1 MVRRR
6 LRSGLERPLPT
17 IVIVDDQ
24 STGRRLLAELM
35 RQLDSD
41 VRVVDFG
48 DAEQALAWAGGEVA
62 DLVLTDY
69 KMPRLDGI
77 GFTRQ
82 LRELPGYREVPVV
95 MITVVE
101 DKSICYEALEAGATD
116 FLTKPLDHYE
126 CLARCRN
133 LLTLRRQQRIIADR
147 AAWLEQ
153 QVRLATQQ
161 ILERERETLLRLA
174 RAGEHRDEDTGNHVL
189 RVAQFSRL
197 IAEGLGLQ
205 ERECEVIECAAPMH
219 DIGKIGISDTIL
231 LKNGRHTP
239 EEREVMKRHSVIG
252 YEILKDSPSQYLQS
266 GAVVALNHHERYDG
280 GGYPRGLAGTAI
292 PQVARIVAV
301 ADVYDALT
309 CVRPY
314 KQAWPSERAFDLITS
329 ERAGHFDPDC
339 VDIFLADRQRVLDI
353 QARLADSFPNV
364 APRQEA
370 ADG

>member
-1 MVRRR
+1 MD
-6 LRSGLERPLPT
+6 LPCK
-17 IVIVDDQ
+17 VLIVDDQ
-24 STGRRLLAELM
+24 ATGRKLLAGMM
-35 RQLDSD
+35 RKLDP
-41 VRVVDFG
+41 RLVVNDFG
-48 DAEQALAWAGGEVA
+48 NPEEALDWARANEC
-62 DLVLTDY
+62 DLVMTDY
-69 KMPRLDGI
+69 NMPGMNGI
-77 GFTRQ
+77 ELTRR
-82 LRELPGYREVPVV
+82 LRELPHYPEVPIV
-95 MITVVE
+95 MLTIVE
-101 DKSICYEALEAGATD
+101 DKAICYEALEAGATD

-133 LLTLRRQQRIIADR
+133 LLTLRQQQKIIQDR
-147 AAWLEQ
+147 AKWLEQ
-153 QVRLATQQ
+153 QVNLATRQ
-161 ILERERETLLRLA
+161 ILARERETLLRLA
-174 RAGEHRDEDTGNHVL
+174 RAGEHRDTDTGNHVL

-197 IAEGLGLQ
+197 IAEGLGLPDS
-205 ERECEVIECAAPMH
+205 ECEVIECAAPMH

-231 LKNGRHTP
+231 LKSGRHTP

-329 ERAGHFDPDC
+329 ERAAHFDPDC
-339 VDIFLADRQRVLDI
+339 VDIFLGDRERVLDI
-353 QARLADSFPNV
+353 QARLADSFPDV
-364 APRQEA
+364 APAPEA

>member
-1 MVRRR
+1 M
-6 LRSGLERPLPT
+6 PT
-17 IVIVDDQ
+17 ILIVDDQ
-24 STGRRLLAELM
+24 ATGRRLLAELM
-35 RQLDSD
+35 RNLDREA
-41 VRVVDFG
+41 RVVDFG
-48 DAEQALAWAGGEVA
+48 NPSEALAWARGETA

-69 KMPRLDGI
+69 KMPVVDGIEFTRTLRQLDG
-77 GFTRQ
+77 
-82 LRELPGYREVPVV
+82 YRDVPVV
-95 MITVVE
+95 MITIVE

-153 QVRLATQQ
+153 QVKLATHQ
-161 ILERERETLLRLA
+161 ILQRERETLLRLA

-197 IAEGLGLQ
+197 IAEGLGLP
-205 ERECEVIECAAPMH
+205 ETECEIIECAAPMH

-231 LKNGRHTP
+231 LKNGRHTAD
-239 EEREVMKRHSVIG
+239 EREVMKRHSVIG
-252 YEILKDSPSQYLQS
+252 YEILKDSPSKYLQS
-266 GAVVALNHHERYDG
+266 GAVVALNHHERFDG
-280 GGYPRGLAGTAI
+280 GGYPRGLAGAAI

-314 KQAWPSERAFDLITS
+314 KQAWPAERAFELLASERAK
-329 ERAGHFDPDC
+329 HFDPDC
-339 VDIFLADRQRVLDI
+339 VDLFLASRARVLEI
-353 QARLADSFPNV
+353 QARLADSHPDD
-364 APRQEA
+364 A
-370 ADG
+370 AQREVG